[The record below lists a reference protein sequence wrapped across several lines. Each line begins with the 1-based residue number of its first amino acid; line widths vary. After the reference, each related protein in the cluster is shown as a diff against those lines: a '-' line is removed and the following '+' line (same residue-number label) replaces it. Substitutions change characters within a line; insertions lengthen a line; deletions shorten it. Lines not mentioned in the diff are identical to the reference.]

1 MSLSYQDLCAFLYRE
16 ARHLDEREWDE
27 WLAMY
32 DESCTF
38 WMPAWDDDGELTEDP
53 QSEISLI
60 WYGRRAGLEDRVFRI
75 RTERSSATIPD
86 TRTSHNISNLELL
99 EQADG
104 VCKLR
109 FNWHTMSFRY
119 KTVDHFYG
127 TSFYTLDTRG
137 ENPLIKAKKIVLKN
151 DYIRQMIDVYH
162 L

>member
-16 ARHLDEREWDE
+16 ARHLDDREWDE

-75 RTERSSATIPD
+75 GTGKAASATPMP
-86 TRTSHNISNLELL
+86 RTCHMINNVLVETL
-99 EQADG
+99 ADG
-104 VCKLR
+104 NVEARVVWQTLYNRQGVEGC
-109 FNWHTMSFRY
+109 
-119 KTVDHFYG
+119 FYG
-127 TSFYTLDTRG
+127 HATYLLRRVGDGFRIRKQHTVLLNDKIDSVLDFYH
-137 ENPLIKAKKIVLKN
+137 V
-151 DYIRQMIDVYH
+151 
-162 L
+162 